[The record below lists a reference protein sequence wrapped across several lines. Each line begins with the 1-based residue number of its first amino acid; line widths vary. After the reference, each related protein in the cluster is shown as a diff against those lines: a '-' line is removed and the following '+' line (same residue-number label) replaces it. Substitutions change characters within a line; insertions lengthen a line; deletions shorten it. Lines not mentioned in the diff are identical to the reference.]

1 MNGSSS
7 LVNYGELFVF
17 ISKFQSVILYHWT
30 LNIDKLNKSGFRD
43 HHSRNKDEIDG
54 VWFTD
59 QLMGGSDSIRS
70 GMRLVTVE
78 MPGSEIEPYEEKNE
92 GSGYRAFNIPADI
105 VNQCVLKFPM
115 VYSDRGVY
123 KINGG

>member
-1 MNGSSS
+1 MEG
-7 LVNYGELFVF
+7 
-17 ISKFQSVILYHWT
+17 I
-30 LNIDKLNKSGFRD
+30 
-43 HHSRNKDEIDG
+43 
-54 VWFTD
+54 WFTD
-59 QLMGGSDSIRS
+59 QLEGDPESIRP

-105 VNQCVLKFPM
+105 VNQCVLKFPT
-115 VYSDRGVY
+115 VHSDRGVY

>member
-1 MNGSSS
+1 M
-7 LVNYGELFVF
+7 
-17 ISKFQSVILYHWT
+17 ILYHWT
-30 LNIDKLNKSGFRD
+30 LNIEKLKKSGFLD
-43 HHSRNKDEIDG
+43 HQSRHKEEMEGI
-54 VWFTD
+54 WFTD
-59 QLMGGSDSIRS
+59 QLLGGPDDIRP

-78 MPGSEIEPYEEKNE
+78 VRGSEIEPYEERNE

-105 VNQCVLKFPM
+105 VNQYVIKFPT